1 MSLHAAAERGDLG
14 TARRELFAQGS
25 RHGGLLHRAIV
36 TWNID
41 LVRFLVNKRAYDYE
55 DEPLNIAIIWGKSN
69 MFEVMV
75 NDSTSTKLTHG
86 KSCFSL
92 WLESSQLMSTLLDY
106 YLNAFAFRK

>member
-1 MSLHAAAERGDLG
+1 MNLLVALLYQSNPNLMSRNKLSLHAAAERGDLG

-69 MFEVMV
+69 MFEFMGLAAPKEV
-75 NDSTSTKLTHG
+75 
-86 KSCFSL
+86 
-92 WLESSQLMSTLLDY
+92 Q
-106 YLNAFAFRK
+106 R